1 MAAATTC
8 ASTSLAGQAL
18 DLSSNALAGKVNV
31 GEARLS
37 INAKAKA
44 TDTIGY
50 DADPGDCDWDTAGVS
65 SDPDTSSKTIVQ
77 ERCIVGNS
85 PWDACQG
92 PGPFILM
99 SEPRISVTLKQNG
112 VISLLQVV
120 LTKDH
125 SRARKTRKCIFGR
138 RGSLE
143 HLT

>member
-1 MAAATTC
+1 MWVRPVC
-8 ASTSLAGQAL
+8 RSTPRPRPPIPSGTMLTPVTVTGTPLGFPLTQ
-18 DLSSNALAGKVNV
+18 
-31 GEARLS
+31 
-37 INAKAKA
+37 
-44 TDTIGY
+44 T
-50 DADPGDCDWDTAGVS
+50 P
-65 SDPDTSSKTIVQ
+65 PPKTIVQ